1 MTAPNLPHA
10 TLLLQSL
17 RISRERLSVRS
28 KVAIGT
34 QLLQVLLHE
43 AIRNQPFDEAFY
55 REANP
60 DLDAAFRAGEIG
72 DLHEHFIEQ
81 GYLEGRV
88 AAPPEVDEDF
98 YLATYKDV
106 REAMRRG
113 DVASARDHYLR
124 AGAAEGRLANPR
136 QRPAADRWAAIL
148 AE

>member
-1 MTAPNLPHA
+1 MNATSLPHA

-17 RISRERLSVRS
+17 RISRDRLSMRS

-34 QLLQVLLHE
+34 GLLRVLLHE

-60 DLDAAFRAGEIG
+60 DLDAAYRAGEIV

-98 YLATYKDV
+98 YLSTYKDV
-106 REAMRRG
+106 RDALRRG
-113 DVASARDHYLR
+113 DVGSAREHYLR
-124 AGAAEGRLANPR
+124 AGAAEGRLANPA
-136 QRPAADRWAAIL
+136 QRPLADHWAAIL